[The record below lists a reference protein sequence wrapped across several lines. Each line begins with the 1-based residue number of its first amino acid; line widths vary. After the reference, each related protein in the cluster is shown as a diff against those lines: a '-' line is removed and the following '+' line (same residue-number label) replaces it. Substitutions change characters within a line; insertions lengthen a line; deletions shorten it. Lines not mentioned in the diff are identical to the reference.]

1 MYTIIDSKARLKN
14 GPFCFYGIYKLQF
27 NMRTTIQVSI
37 NVLDEAVKDMMI
49 AALSDLGFD
58 GFEETETGLFSYIES
73 ARFDGELSSRLE
85 DVVNRYCFT
94 YTTAVIDKQN
104 WNALWESNFEP
115 VLVDDFVGVRANFHP
130 PFNGGV
136 EHDIIITPKMSFGT
150 GHHGTTYSVMQLMRG
165 IDFTNKSVFD
175 FGTGTGILAILA
187 HKLGASYVLG
197 VDNDDWC
204 IENASENI
212 IVNNTQSIEI
222 HNVDNAKLNKK
233 FNIIIAN
240 INKNIILDNLAF
252 LSEATVSGGV
262 VLLSGLLVEDEP
274 EIEAACAALGW
285 KHQITRTRNNW
296 IALHY
301 IV

>member
-1 MYTIIDSKARLKN
+1 MS
-14 GPFCFYGIYKLQF
+14 
-27 NMRTTIQVSI
+27 TTIQVSI
-37 NVLDEAVKDMMI
+37 DVADEAIKDMMI
-49 AALSDLGFD
+49 AELADLGFD
-58 GFEETETGLFSYIES
+58 GFEETETGLLSYI
-73 ARFDGELSSRLE
+73 ALAGFDGELTSGLE
-85 DVVNRYCFT
+85 ELVNRYGLT
-94 YTTAVIDKQN
+94 YTSNAIDKQN

-115 VLVDDFVGVRANFHP
+115 VLVDDFVGVRANFHDS
-130 PFNGGV
+130 FNGVV

-165 IDFTNKSVFD
+165 IDFANKSVFD
-175 FGTGTGILAILA
+175 FGTGTGLLAILA
-187 HKLGASYVLG
+187 NKLGAVDILA

-212 IVNNTQSIEI
+212 VVNNTQSIEI
-222 HNVDNAKLNKK
+222 QKVDNAKLNKK

-252 LSEATVSGGV
+252 LAEATVPGGV

-285 KHQITRTRNNW
+285 KHQETRTRNNW

-301 IV
+301 SV

>member
-1 MYTIIDSKARLKN
+1 MS
-14 GPFCFYGIYKLQF
+14 
-27 NMRTTIQVSI
+27 TTIQISI
-37 NVLDEAVKDMMI
+37 DIMDAAVKDIMI
-49 AALSDLGFD
+49 AELADLGFD
-58 GFEETETGLFSYIES
+58 GFEETETGFFSYIDS
-73 ARFDGELSSRLE
+73 ARFDGEVTVGLE
-85 DVVNRYCFT
+85 DLVSRHGAA
-94 YTTAVIDKQN
+94 YTSYAIDKQN

-115 VLVDDFVGVRANFHP
+115 VLVDDFVGVRANFHA
-130 PFNGGV
+130 PFNGKV

-175 FGTGTGILAILA
+175 FGTGTGLLAILA

-212 IVNNTQSIEI
+212 SVNNAQSIEI
-222 HNVDNAKLNKK
+222 HKVDNAKLNKK
-233 FNIIIAN
+233 FNIIVAN

-252 LSEATVSGGV
+252 LVEATMPGGV
-262 VLLSGLLVEDEP
+262 VLLSGLLVEDAP

-285 KHQITRTRNNW
+285 KHQATRTRNNW

-301 IV
+301 SV

>member
-1 MYTIIDSKARLKN
+1 MS
-14 GPFCFYGIYKLQF
+14 
-27 NMRTTIQVSI
+27 TTIQVSI
-37 NVLDEAVKDMMI
+37 EVADEAVKDIMI
-49 AALSDLGFD
+49 AELADLGFD
-58 GFEETETGLFSYIES
+58 GFEETETGLLSYIDS
-73 ARFDGELSSRLE
+73 AKFDTEVTAGLADLAAQHGA
-85 DVVNRYCFT
+85 T
-94 YTTAVIDKQN
+94 YTSNAIDKQN

-115 VLVDDFVGVRANFHP
+115 VLVDDFVGVRANFHE
-130 PFNGGV
+130 PFNNQV

-165 IDFTNKSVFD
+165 IDFKGQSVFD
-175 FGTGTGILAILA
+175 FGTGTGLLAILA
-187 HKLGASYVLG
+187 HKLGAGYVLG

-212 IVNNTQSIEI
+212 VVNNTQSIEI
-222 HNVDNAKLNKK
+222 EKVNDANLNKK

-252 LSEATVSGGV
+252 LAAATVPGGV
-262 VLLSGLLVEDEP
+262 VLLSGLLIEDEP

-285 KHQITRTRNNW
+285 KHQETRTRNNW

-301 IV
+301 SV

>member
-1 MYTIIDSKARLKN
+1 MS
-14 GPFCFYGIYKLQF
+14 
-27 NMRTTIQVSI
+27 TTIQVSI
-37 NVLDEAVKDMMI
+37 EVADEAVKDMMI
-49 AALSDLGFD
+49 AELADLGFD
-58 GFEETETGLFSYIES
+58 GFEETETGLFSYIYS
-73 ARFDGELSSRLE
+73 AKFDAEVTAGLADLVSRHGAS
-85 DVVNRYCFT
+85 
-94 YTTAVIDKQN
+94 YTSNAIDKQN

-115 VLVDDFVGVRANFHP
+115 VLVDDFVGVRANFHE
-130 PFNGGV
+130 PFNDQV

-165 IDFTNKSVFD
+165 IDFKGQSVFD
-175 FGTGTGILAILA
+175 FGTGTGLLAILA

-212 IVNNTQSIEI
+212 VVNNTQTIEI
-222 HNVDNAKLNKK
+222 QKVNDANLNKK

-252 LSEATVSGGV
+252 LADATVPGGV
-262 VLLSGLLVEDEP
+262 VLLSGLLVEDEA
-274 EIEAACAALGW
+274 EIEAACAVLGW
-285 KHQITRTRNNW
+285 KHQETRTRNNW

-301 IV
+301 SV

>member
-1 MYTIIDSKARLKN
+1 MS
-14 GPFCFYGIYKLQF
+14 
-27 NMRTTIQVSI
+27 TTIQVSI
-37 NVLDEAVKDMMI
+37 DVLDEAVKDIMI
-49 AALSDLGFD
+49 AELADLGFD
-58 GFEETETGLFSYIES
+58 GFEETETGLLSYI
-73 ARFDGELSSRLE
+73 AMAGFDGELTSGLE
-85 DVVNRYCFT
+85 ELVNRYGLT
-94 YTTAVIDKQN
+94 YTSTAIDKQN

-115 VLVDDFVGVRANFHP
+115 VLVDDFVGVRANFHDS
-130 PFNGGV
+130 FNGAV
-136 EHDIIITPKMSFGT
+136 EHDIVITPKMSFGT

-175 FGTGTGILAILA
+175 FGTGTGLLAILA
-187 HKLGASYVLG
+187 HKLGAGDILA

-212 IVNNTQSIEI
+212 VVNNTQSIEI
-222 HNVDNAKLNKK
+222 QKVDNAKLNKK

-252 LSEATVSGGV
+252 LAQATVPGGV

-285 KHQITRTRNNW
+285 KHQETRTRNNW

-301 IV
+301 SV

>member
-1 MYTIIDSKARLKN
+1 MS
-14 GPFCFYGIYKLQF
+14 
-27 NMRTTIQVSI
+27 TTIQVSI
-37 NVLDEAVKDMMI
+37 DVLDEAVKDMMI
-49 AALSDLGFD
+49 AELADLGFD
-58 GFEETETGLFSYIES
+58 GFEETETALLSYIELG
-73 ARFDGELSSRLE
+73 RFDSELSSGLDE
-85 DVVNRYCFT
+85 LVKRYGLT
-94 YTTAVIDKQN
+94 YTSTAIDKQN

-115 VLVDDFVGVRANFHP
+115 VLVDDFVGVRANFHDS
-130 PFNGGV
+130 FNGAV
-136 EHDIIITPKMSFGT
+136 EHDIVITPKMSFGT

-175 FGTGTGILAILA
+175 FGTGTGLLAILA
-187 HKLGASYVLG
+187 HKLGAGDILA

-212 IVNNTQSIEI
+212 VVNNTQSIEI
-222 HNVDNAKLNKK
+222 QKVDNAKLNKK

-252 LSEATVSGGV
+252 LAQATVPGGV

-285 KHQITRTRNNW
+285 KHQETRTRNNW

-301 IV
+301 SV

>member
-1 MYTIIDSKARLKN
+1 MS
-14 GPFCFYGIYKLQF
+14 
-27 NMRTTIQVSI
+27 TTIQVSI
-37 NVLDEAVKDMMI
+37 DVADEAIKDMMI
-49 AALSDLGFD
+49 AELADLGFD
-58 GFEETETGLFSYIES
+58 GFEETETGLLSYI
-73 ARFDGELSSRLE
+73 ALAGFDGELTSGLE
-85 DVVNRYCFT
+85 ELVNRYGLT
-94 YTTAVIDKQN
+94 YTSNAIDKQN

-115 VLVDDFVGVRANFHP
+115 VLVDDFVGVRANFHDS
-130 PFNGGV
+130 FNGAV

-165 IDFTNKSVFD
+165 IDFANKSVFD
-175 FGTGTGILAILA
+175 FGTGTGLLAILA
-187 HKLGASYVLG
+187 HKLGAVDILA

-212 IVNNTQSIEI
+212 VVNNTQSIEI
-222 HNVDNAKLNKK
+222 HKVDNAKLNKK

-252 LSEATVSGGV
+252 LAEATVPGGV

-274 EIEAACAALGW
+274 EIEAACKALGW
-285 KHQITRTRNNW
+285 IHQETRTRNNW

-301 IV
+301 SV

>member
-1 MYTIIDSKARLKN
+1 MS
-14 GPFCFYGIYKLQF
+14 
-27 NMRTTIQVSI
+27 TTIQVSI
-37 NVLDEAVKDMMI
+37 DVADEAIKDMMI
-49 AALSDLGFD
+49 AELADLGFD
-58 GFEETETGLFSYIES
+58 GFEETETGLLSYI
-73 ARFDGELSSRLE
+73 ALAGFDGELTSGLE
-85 DVVNRYCFT
+85 ELVNRYGLT
-94 YTTAVIDKQN
+94 YTSNAIDKQN

-115 VLVDDFVGVRANFHP
+115 VLVDDFVGVRANFHDS
-130 PFNGGV
+130 FNGVV

-165 IDFTNKSVFD
+165 IDFANKSVFD
-175 FGTGTGILAILA
+175 FGTGTGLLAILA
-187 HKLGASYVLG
+187 HKLGAVDILA

-212 IVNNTQSIEI
+212 VVNNTQSVEI
-222 HNVDNAKLNKK
+222 HKVDNAKLNKK

-252 LSEATVSGGV
+252 LAEATVPGGV

-274 EIEAACAALGW
+274 EIESACAALGW
-285 KHQITRTRNNW
+285 KHQETRTRNNW

-301 IV
+301 SV

>member
-1 MYTIIDSKARLKN
+1 MS
-14 GPFCFYGIYKLQF
+14 
-27 NMRTTIQVSI
+27 TTIQVSI
-37 NVLDEAVKDMMI
+37 DVADEAIKDMMI
-49 AALSDLGFD
+49 AELADLGFD
-58 GFEETETGLFSYIES
+58 GFEETETGLLSYI
-73 ARFDGELSSRLE
+73 ALAGFDGELTSGLE
-85 DVVNRYCFT
+85 ELVNRYELT
-94 YTTAVIDKQN
+94 YTSNAIDKQN

-115 VLVDDFVGVRANFHP
+115 VLVDDFVGVRANFHDS
-130 PFNGGV
+130 FNGVV

-165 IDFTNKSVFD
+165 IDFANKSVFD
-175 FGTGTGILAILA
+175 FGTGTGLLAILA
-187 HKLGASYVLG
+187 NKLGAVDILA

-212 IVNNTQSIEI
+212 VVNNTQSIEI
-222 HNVDNAKLNKK
+222 QKVFNAKLNKK

-252 LSEATVSGGV
+252 LAEATVPGGV

-285 KHQITRTRNNW
+285 KHQETRTRNNW

-301 IV
+301 SV

>member
-1 MYTIIDSKARLKN
+1 MS
-14 GPFCFYGIYKLQF
+14 
-27 NMRTTIQVSI
+27 TTIQVSI
-37 NVLDEAVKDMMI
+37 DVADEAIKDMMI
-49 AALSDLGFD
+49 AELADLGFD
-58 GFEETETGLFSYIES
+58 GFEETETGLLSYI
-73 ARFDGELSSRLE
+73 ALAGFDGELTSGLE
-85 DVVNRYCFT
+85 ELVNRYGLT
-94 YTTAVIDKQN
+94 YTSNAIDKQN

-115 VLVDDFVGVRANFHP
+115 VLVDDFVGVRANFHDS
-130 PFNGGV
+130 FNGAV

-165 IDFTNKSVFD
+165 IDFANKSVFD
-175 FGTGTGILAILA
+175 FGTGTGLLAILA
-187 HKLGASYVLG
+187 HKLGAGDILA

-212 IVNNTQSIEI
+212 VVNNTQSIEI
-222 HNVDNAKLNKK
+222 HKVDNAKLNKK

-252 LSEATVSGGV
+252 LTEATVPGGV

-285 KHQITRTRNNW
+285 KHQETRTRNNW

-301 IV
+301 SV

>member
-1 MYTIIDSKARLKN
+1 MS
-14 GPFCFYGIYKLQF
+14 
-27 NMRTTIQVSI
+27 TTIQVSI
-37 NVLDEAVKDMMI
+37 EVADEAVKDMMI
-49 AALSDLGFD
+49 AELSDLGFD
-58 GFEETETGLFSYIES
+58 GFEETETGLFSYIDS
-73 ARFDGELSSRLE
+73 VKFDKEVTAGLE
-85 DVVNRYCFT
+85 DIVGRNGVA
-94 YTTAVIDKQN
+94 YTSKAIDKQN

-115 VLVDDFVGVRANFHP
+115 VLVDDFVGVRANFHE
-130 PFNGGV
+130 PFNGQV

-165 IDFTNKSVFD
+165 IDFTGQSVFD
-175 FGTGTGILAILA
+175 FGTGTGLLAILA
-187 HKLGASYVLG
+187 HKLGAGYVLG

-212 IVNNTQSIEI
+212 VVNNTQSIEI
-222 HNVDNAKLNKK
+222 EKVNDANLNKK

-252 LSEATVSGGV
+252 LAEATMPGGV
-262 VLLSGLLVEDEP
+262 VLLSGLLVEDEA

-285 KHQITRTRNNW
+285 KHQETRTRNNW

-301 IV
+301 SV

>member
-1 MYTIIDSKARLKN
+1 MS
-14 GPFCFYGIYKLQF
+14 
-27 NMRTTIQVSI
+27 TTIQVSI
-37 NVLDEAVKDMMI
+37 DVADEAIKDMMI
-49 AALSDLGFD
+49 AELADLGFD
-58 GFEETETGLFSYIES
+58 GFEETETGLLSYI
-73 ARFDGELSSRLE
+73 ALAGFDGELTSGLE
-85 DVVNRYCFT
+85 ELVNRYGLT
-94 YTTAVIDKQN
+94 YTSNAIDKQN

-115 VLVDDFVGVRANFHP
+115 VLVDDFVGVRANFHDS
-130 PFNGGV
+130 FNGAV

-165 IDFTNKSVFD
+165 IDFANKSVFD
-175 FGTGTGILAILA
+175 FGTGTGLLAILA
-187 HKLGASYVLG
+187 HKLGAVDILA

-212 IVNNTQSIEI
+212 VVNNTQSIEI
-222 HNVDNAKLNKK
+222 HKVDNAKLNKK

-252 LSEATVSGGV
+252 LAEATVPGGV
-262 VLLSGLLVEDEP
+262 VLLSGLLVEDEL

-285 KHQITRTRNNW
+285 KHQETRTRNNW

-301 IV
+301 SV

>member
-1 MYTIIDSKARLKN
+1 MS
-14 GPFCFYGIYKLQF
+14 
-27 NMRTTIQVSI
+27 TTIQVSI
-37 NVLDEAVKDMMI
+37 DVLDEAVKDILI
-49 AALSDLGFD
+49 AELAALGFD
-58 GFEETETGLFSYIES
+58 GFEETETGLFSYIELV
-73 ARFDGELSSRLE
+73 RFDSELCSGLDE
-85 DVVNRYCFT
+85 LVKRYGVT
-94 YTTAVIDKQN
+94 YTSATIDKQN

-165 IDFTNKSVFD
+165 IDFANKSVFD
-175 FGTGTGILAILA
+175 FGTGTGLLAILA
-187 HKLGASYVLG
+187 HKLGAGDILA

-212 IVNNTQSIEI
+212 VVNNTQSIEI
-222 HNVDNAKLNKK
+222 QKVDNAKLNKK

-252 LSEATVSGGV
+252 LAEATVPGGV

-274 EIEAACAALGW
+274 EIEAACKALGW
-285 KHQITRTRNNW
+285 IHQETRTRNNW

-301 IV
+301 SV

>member
-1 MYTIIDSKARLKN
+1 
-14 GPFCFYGIYKLQF
+14 
-27 NMRTTIQVSI
+27 
-37 NVLDEAVKDMMI
+37 
-49 AALSDLGFD
+49 LGFD
-58 GFEETETGLFSYIES
+58 GFEETETGLLSYI
-73 ARFDGELSSRLE
+73 ALAGFDGELTSGLE
-85 DVVNRYCFT
+85 ELVNRYELT
-94 YTTAVIDKQN
+94 YTSNAIDKQN

-115 VLVDDFVGVRANFHP
+115 VLVDDFVGVRANFHDS
-130 PFNGGV
+130 FNGVV

-165 IDFTNKSVFD
+165 IDFANKSVFD
-175 FGTGTGILAILA
+175 FGTGTGLLAILA
-187 HKLGASYVLG
+187 HKLGAVDILA

-212 IVNNTQSIEI
+212 VVNNTQSIEI
-222 HNVDNAKLNKK
+222 HKVDNAKLNKK

-252 LSEATVSGGV
+252 LAEATVPGGV

-274 EIEAACAALGW
+274 EIESACAALGW
-285 KHQITRTRNNW
+285 KHQETRTRNNW

-301 IV
+301 SV

>member
-1 MYTIIDSKARLKN
+1 MS
-14 GPFCFYGIYKLQF
+14 
-27 NMRTTIQVSI
+27 TTIQVSI
-37 NVLDEAVKDMMI
+37 EVADEAVKDMMI
-49 AALSDLGFD
+49 AELSDLGFD
-58 GFEETETGLFSYIES
+58 GFEETETGLYSYIDS
-73 ARFDGELSSRLE
+73 ARFDNEVTAGLE
-85 DVVNRYCFT
+85 DIVGRNGVD
-94 YTTAVIDKQN
+94 YTSKAIDKQN

-115 VLVDDFVGVRANFHP
+115 VMVDDFVGVRANFHE
-130 PFNGGV
+130 PFNGQV
-136 EHDIIITPKMSFGT
+136 EHDIVITPKMSFGT

-165 IDFTNKSVFD
+165 IDFKGQSVFD
-175 FGTGTGILAILA
+175 FGTGTGLLAILA

-212 IVNNTQSIEI
+212 VVNNTQSIEI
-222 HNVDNAKLNKK
+222 QKVNDAKLNKK

-252 LSEATVSGGV
+252 LAEATMPGGV

-285 KHQITRTRNNW
+285 KHQETRTRNNW

-301 IV
+301 SV

>member
-1 MYTIIDSKARLKN
+1 MS
-14 GPFCFYGIYKLQF
+14 
-27 NMRTTIQVSI
+27 TTIQVSI
-37 NVLDEAVKDMMI
+37 EVLDEAVKDILI
-49 AALSDLGFD
+49 AELAELGFD
-58 GFEETETGLFSYIES
+58 GFEETETGLFSYMELV
-73 ARFDGELSSRLE
+73 RFDSELSTGLDE
-85 DVVNRYCFT
+85 LVKRYGVT
-94 YTTAVIDKQN
+94 YTSATIDKQN

-115 VLVDDFVGVRANFHP
+115 VLVDDFVGVRANFHA
-130 PFNGGV
+130 PFNGLV

-175 FGTGTGILAILA
+175 FGTGTGLLAILA
-187 HKLGASYVLG
+187 HKLGAGNILA

-212 IVNNTQSIEI
+212 TVNNTQSIEI
-222 HNVDNAKLNKK
+222 QKVDNAKLNKK

-252 LSEATVSGGV
+252 LAEATLPGGV

-285 KHQITRTRNNW
+285 KHQETRTRNNW

-301 IV
+301 SV

>member
-1 MYTIIDSKARLKN
+1 
-14 GPFCFYGIYKLQF
+14 
-27 NMRTTIQVSI
+27 MRTTIQVSI

-49 AALSDLGFD
+49 AELSDLGFD
-58 GFEETETGLFSYIES
+58 GFEETETGLFSYIELV
-73 ARFDGELSSRLE
+73 RFDSELSSGLDE
-85 DVVNRYCFT
+85 LVKRYGVT
-94 YTTAVIDKQN
+94 YTSATIDKQN

-115 VLVDDFVGVRANFHP
+115 VLVDDFVGVRANFHDS
-130 PFNGGV
+130 FNGAV

-165 IDFTNKSVFD
+165 IDFANKSVFD
-175 FGTGTGILAILA
+175 FGTGTGLLAILA
-187 HKLGASYVLG
+187 HKLGAVDILA

-212 IVNNTQSIEI
+212 VVNNTQSIEI
-222 HNVDNAKLNKK
+222 HKVDNAKLNKK

-252 LSEATVSGGV
+252 LAEATVPGGV

-285 KHQITRTRNNW
+285 KHQETRTRNNW

-301 IV
+301 SV

>member
-1 MYTIIDSKARLKN
+1 MS
-14 GPFCFYGIYKLQF
+14 
-27 NMRTTIQVSI
+27 TTIQVSI
-37 NVLDEAVKDMMI
+37 DVLDEAVKDILI
-49 AALSDLGFD
+49 AELAALGFD
-58 GFEETETGLFSYIES
+58 GFEETETGLFSYIELV
-73 ARFDGELSSRLE
+73 RFDSELSSGLE
-85 DVVNRYCFT
+85 ELVKRYGVT
-94 YTTAVIDKQN
+94 YTSTTIDKQN

-165 IDFTNKSVFD
+165 IDFANKSVFD
-175 FGTGTGILAILA
+175 FGTGTGLLAILA
-187 HKLGASYVLG
+187 HKLGAGDILA

-212 IVNNTQSIEI
+212 TVNNTQSIEI
-222 HNVDNAKLNKK
+222 QKVDNAKLNKK

-252 LSEATVSGGV
+252 LAEATVPGGV

-274 EIEAACAALGW
+274 EIEAACKALGW
-285 KHQITRTRNNW
+285 IHQETRTRNNW

-301 IV
+301 SV

>member
-1 MYTIIDSKARLKN
+1 MS
-14 GPFCFYGIYKLQF
+14 
-27 NMRTTIQVSI
+27 TTIQVSI
-37 NVLDEAVKDMMI
+37 DVADEAIKDMMI
-49 AALSDLGFD
+49 AELADLGFD
-58 GFEETETGLFSYIES
+58 GFEETETGLLSYV
-73 ARFDGELSSRLE
+73 ALAGFDGELTSGLE
-85 DVVNRYCFT
+85 ELVNRYGLT
-94 YTTAVIDKQN
+94 YTSNAIDKQN

-115 VLVDDFVGVRANFHP
+115 VLVDDFVGVRANFHDS
-130 PFNGGV
+130 FNGGV

-165 IDFTNKSVFD
+165 IDFANKSVFD
-175 FGTGTGILAILA
+175 FGTGTGLLAILA
-187 HKLGASYVLG
+187 HKLGAVDILA

-212 IVNNTQSIEI
+212 VVNNTQSIEI
-222 HNVDNAKLNKK
+222 HKVDNAKLNKK

-252 LSEATVSGGV
+252 LAEATVPGGV

-274 EIEAACAALGW
+274 EIESACAALGW
-285 KHQITRTRNNW
+285 KHQETRTRNNW

-301 IV
+301 SV

>member
-1 MYTIIDSKARLKN
+1 MS
-14 GPFCFYGIYKLQF
+14 
-27 NMRTTIQVSI
+27 TTIQVSI
-37 NVLDEAVKDMMI
+37 EVADEAVKDMMI
-49 AALSDLGFD
+49 AELSDLGFD
-58 GFEETETGLFSYIES
+58 GFEETETGLFSYIDS
-73 ARFDGELSSRLE
+73 ARFDAEVTAGLE
-85 DVVNRYCFT
+85 DLVGRYGVA
-94 YTTAVIDKQN
+94 YSINAIDKQN

-115 VLVDDFVGVRANFHP
+115 VLVDDFVGVRANFHE
-130 PFNGGV
+130 PFNGQV
-136 EHDIIITPKMSFGT
+136 EHDIVITPKMSFGT

-165 IDFTNKSVFD
+165 IDFTGQSVFD
-175 FGTGTGILAILA
+175 FGTGTGLLAILA

-212 IVNNTQSIEI
+212 VINNTQSIEI
-222 HNVDNAKLNKK
+222 EKVNDANLNKK

-252 LSEATVSGGV
+252 LAEATMPGGV
-262 VLLSGLLVEDEP
+262 VLLSGLLEEDEP

-285 KHQITRTRNNW
+285 KHQETRTRNNW

-301 IV
+301 SV

>member
-1 MYTIIDSKARLKN
+1 MS
-14 GPFCFYGIYKLQF
+14 
-27 NMRTTIQVSI
+27 TTIQVSI
-37 NVLDEAVKDMMI
+37 DVADEAIKDMMI
-49 AALSDLGFD
+49 AELADLGFD
-58 GFEETETGLFSYIES
+58 GFEETETGLLSYI
-73 ARFDGELSSRLE
+73 ALAGFDGELTSGLE
-85 DVVNRYCFT
+85 ELVNRYELT
-94 YTTAVIDKQN
+94 YTSNAIDKQN

-115 VLVDDFVGVRANFHP
+115 VLVDDFVGVRANFHDS
-130 PFNGGV
+130 FNGGV

-165 IDFTNKSVFD
+165 IDFANKSVFD
-175 FGTGTGILAILA
+175 FGTGTGLLAILA
-187 HKLGASYVLG
+187 HKLGAVDILA

-212 IVNNTQSIEI
+212 VVNNTQSIEI
-222 HNVDNAKLNKK
+222 QKVDNAKLNKK

-252 LSEATVSGGV
+252 LAEATVPGGV

-285 KHQITRTRNNW
+285 KHQETRTRNNW

-301 IV
+301 SV

>member
-1 MYTIIDSKARLKN
+1 MS
-14 GPFCFYGIYKLQF
+14 
-27 NMRTTIQVSI
+27 TTIQVSI
-37 NVLDEAVKDMMI
+37 DVADEAVKDMMI
-49 AALSDLGFD
+49 AELADLGFD
-58 GFEETETGLFSYIES
+58 GFEETETGLFSYLDS
-73 ARFDGELSSRLE
+73 AKFGVEITGELANLASRHGA
-85 DVVNRYCFT
+85 T
-94 YTTAVIDKQN
+94 YTSKAIEKQN

-115 VLVDDFVGVRANFHP
+115 VLVDDFVGVRANFHA
-130 PFNGGV
+130 PFNGQV

-165 IDFTNKSVFD
+165 IDFANKSVFD
-175 FGTGTGILAILA
+175 FGTGTGLLAILA
-187 HKLGASYVLG
+187 HKLGAGDILA

-212 IVNNTQSIEI
+212 VVNNTQSIEI
-222 HNVDNAKLNKK
+222 HKVDNAKLNKK

-252 LSEATVSGGV
+252 LAEATMPGGV

-285 KHQITRTRNNW
+285 KHQETRTKNNW

-301 IV
+301 RV

>member
-1 MYTIIDSKARLKN
+1 MS
-14 GPFCFYGIYKLQF
+14 
-27 NMRTTIQVSI
+27 TTIQVSI
-37 NVLDEAVKDMMI
+37 DVADEAIKDMMI
-49 AALSDLGFD
+49 AELADLGFD
-58 GFEETETGLFSYIES
+58 GFEETETGLLSYI
-73 ARFDGELSSRLE
+73 ALAGFDGELTSGLE
-85 DVVNRYCFT
+85 ELVNRYGLT
-94 YTTAVIDKQN
+94 YTSNAIDKQN

-115 VLVDDFVGVRANFHP
+115 VLVDDFVGVRANFHDS
-130 PFNGGV
+130 FNGAV

-165 IDFTNKSVFD
+165 IDFANKSVFD
-175 FGTGTGILAILA
+175 FGTGTGLLAILA
-187 HKLGASYVLG
+187 HKLGAVDILA

-212 IVNNTQSIEI
+212 VVNNTQSIEI
-222 HNVDNAKLNKK
+222 HKVDNAKLNKK

-252 LSEATVSGGV
+252 LAEATVPGGV

-274 EIEAACAALGW
+274 EIESACAALGW
-285 KHQITRTRNNW
+285 KHQVTRTRNNW

-301 IV
+301 SV

>member
-1 MYTIIDSKARLKN
+1 MS
-14 GPFCFYGIYKLQF
+14 
-27 NMRTTIQVSI
+27 TTIQVSI
-37 NVLDEAVKDMMI
+37 DVADEAIKDMMI
-49 AALSDLGFD
+49 AELADLGFD
-58 GFEETETGLFSYIES
+58 GFEETETGLLSYI
-73 ARFDGELSSRLE
+73 ALAGFDGELTSGLE
-85 DVVNRYCFT
+85 ELVNRYGLT
-94 YTTAVIDKQN
+94 YTSNAIDKQN

-115 VLVDDFVGVRANFHP
+115 VLVDDFVGVRANFHDS
-130 PFNGGV
+130 FNGVV

-165 IDFTNKSVFD
+165 IDFANKSVFD
-175 FGTGTGILAILA
+175 FGTGTGLLAILA
-187 HKLGASYVLG
+187 HKLGAVDILA

-212 IVNNTQSIEI
+212 VVNNTQSIEI
-222 HNVDNAKLNKK
+222 HKVDNAKLNKK

-252 LSEATVSGGV
+252 LAEATVPGGV

-274 EIEAACAALGW
+274 EIESACAALGW
-285 KHQITRTRNNW
+285 KHQETRTRNNW

-301 IV
+301 SV

>member
-1 MYTIIDSKARLKN
+1 MS
-14 GPFCFYGIYKLQF
+14 
-27 NMRTTIQVSI
+27 TTIQVSI
-37 NVLDEAVKDMMI
+37 DVADEAIKDMMI
-49 AALSDLGFD
+49 AELADLGFD
-58 GFEETETGLFSYIES
+58 GFEETETGLLSYI
-73 ARFDGELSSRLE
+73 ALAGFDGELTSGLE
-85 DVVNRYCFT
+85 ELVYRYGLT
-94 YTTAVIDKQN
+94 YTSNAIDKQN

-115 VLVDDFVGVRANFHP
+115 VLVDDFVGVRANFHDS
-130 PFNGGV
+130 FNGVV

-165 IDFTNKSVFD
+165 IDFANKSVFD
-175 FGTGTGILAILA
+175 FGTGTGLLAILA
-187 HKLGASYVLG
+187 HKLGAVDILA

-212 IVNNTQSIEI
+212 VVNNTQSIEI
-222 HNVDNAKLNKK
+222 QKVDNAKLNKK

-252 LSEATVSGGV
+252 LAEATVPGGV

-285 KHQITRTRNNW
+285 KHQETRTRNNW

-301 IV
+301 TV

>member
-1 MYTIIDSKARLKN
+1 MS
-14 GPFCFYGIYKLQF
+14 
-27 NMRTTIQVSI
+27 TTIQVSI
-37 NVLDEAVKDMMI
+37 DVADEAIKDMMI
-49 AALSDLGFD
+49 AELADLGFD
-58 GFEETETGLFSYIES
+58 GFEETETGLLSYI
-73 ARFDGELSSRLE
+73 ALGRFDDELSSGLE
-85 DVVNRYCFT
+85 ELVNRFGLT
-94 YTTAVIDKQN
+94 YTSNAIDKQN

-115 VLVDDFVGVRANFHP
+115 VLVDDFVGVRANFHDS
-130 PFNGGV
+130 FSGAV

-175 FGTGTGILAILA
+175 FGTGTGLLAILA
-187 HKLGASYVLG
+187 HKLGAGYILA

-212 IVNNTQSIEI
+212 VVNNTQSIEI
-222 HNVDNAKLNKK
+222 QKVDNAKLDKK

-252 LSEATVSGGV
+252 LSEAAVPGGV

-274 EIEAACAALGW
+274 EIEAACTALGW
-285 KHQITRTRNNW
+285 KHQETRARNNW

-301 IV
+301 SV

>member
-1 MYTIIDSKARLKN
+1 MS
-14 GPFCFYGIYKLQF
+14 
-27 NMRTTIQVSI
+27 TTIQVSI
-37 NVLDEAVKDMMI
+37 DVADEAIKDMMI
-49 AALSDLGFD
+49 AELADLGFD
-58 GFEETETGLFSYIES
+58 GFEETETGLLSYI
-73 ARFDGELSSRLE
+73 ALAGFDGELTSGLE
-85 DVVNRYCFT
+85 ELVNRYGLT
-94 YTTAVIDKQN
+94 YTSNAIDKQN

-115 VLVDDFVGVRANFHP
+115 VLVDDFVGVRANFHDS
-130 PFNGGV
+130 FNGVV

-165 IDFTNKSVFD
+165 IDFANKSVFD
-175 FGTGTGILAILA
+175 FGTGTGLLAILA
-187 HKLGASYVLG
+187 HKLGAVDILA

-212 IVNNTQSIEI
+212 VVNNTQSIEI
-222 HNVDNAKLNKK
+222 QKVDNAKLNKK

-252 LSEATVSGGV
+252 LAEATVPGGV

-285 KHQITRTRNNW
+285 KHQETRTRNNW

-301 IV
+301 SV